1 MLEDAEI
8 LMILV
13 DTSVWIDHFRA
24 ENRLLSRLLLQGAVV
39 IHEFIIGEL
48 AIGNF
53 KNRIEILSLLDSIPK
68 LSKLTHDE
76 FLYFLEQNS
85 FYSKGVGFVDIHLLG
100 STKLAGVK
108 IWTLDKR
115 LLKLAT
121 NQKLYFEIY

>member
-1 MLEDAEI
+1 
-8 LMILV
+8 MILV
-13 DTSVWIDHFRA
+13 DSSVWIDHFRT

-39 IHEFIIGEL
+39 MHEFILGEL

-53 KNRIEILSLLDSIPK
+53 KNRKVILSLLGSIPK

-76 FLYFLEQNS
+76 FLYFLEKNS
-85 FYSKGVGFVDIHLLG
+85 FYGKGVGFIDIHLLG

-115 LLKLAT
+115 LRELAESL
-121 NQKLYFEIY
+121 NLNYEMH

>member
-1 MLEDAEI
+1 
-8 LMILV
+8 MILV
-13 DTSVWIDHFRA
+13 DSSVWIDHFRT

-39 IHEFIIGEL
+39 MHEFILGEL

-53 KNRIEILSLLDSIPK
+53 NNRKAILSLLDSIPK

-76 FLYFLEQNS
+76 FIYFLEQNL
-85 FYSKGVGFVDIHLLG
+85 FYGKGVGFVDIHLLG

-115 LLKLAT
+115 LHELAESL
-121 NQKLYFEIY
+121 NLIFEKWEEYLWLNT

>member
-1 MLEDAEI
+1 MLEDAEN
-8 LMILV
+8 LMILI
-13 DTSVWIDHFRA
+13 DSSVWIDHFRT
-24 ENRLLSRLLLQGAVV
+24 ENSLLSGLLMQGAIVM
-39 IHEFIIGEL
+39 HEFILGEL

-53 KNRIEILSLLDSIPK
+53 KNRKEILTLLDSIPK

-121 NQKLYFEIY
+121 SLNLNYEIL

>member
-1 MLEDAEI
+1 
-8 LMILV
+8 MILI
-13 DTSVWIDHFRA
+13 DSSVWIDHFRT
-24 ENRLLSRLLLQGAVV
+24 ENSLLSGLLMQGAIVM
-39 IHEFIIGEL
+39 HEFILGEL

-53 KNRIEILSLLDSIPK
+53 KNRKEILTLLDSIPK

-121 NQKLYFEIY
+121 SLNLNYEIL